1 MITYRELINNA
12 KKNIDKVNLE
22 HRAAYEFLMDILC
35 CDRAKLILIEND
47 EVSDDVLDKFVIID
61 QLSIS

>member
-22 HRAAYEFLMDILC
+22 HRAAYEFLMDILK

-47 EVSDDVLDKFVIID
+47 
-61 QLSIS
+61 